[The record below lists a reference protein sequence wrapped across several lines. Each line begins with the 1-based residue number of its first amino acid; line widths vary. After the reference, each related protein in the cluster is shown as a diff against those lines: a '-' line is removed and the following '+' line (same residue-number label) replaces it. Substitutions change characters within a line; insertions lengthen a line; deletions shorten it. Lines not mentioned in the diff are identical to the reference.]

1 MLIVHII
8 RMYLSQNNFTE
19 HALNNDIIVLRPH
32 NTSIMKLLKVQSCIL
47 ELRDSKASTECN
59 FEVGEN

>member
-19 HALNNDIIVLRPH
+19 HALNNGFETTYSSVTL
-32 NTSIMKLLKVQSCIL
+32 QS
-47 ELRDSKASTECN
+47 
-59 FEVGEN
+59 